1 MSRKSFL
8 EKGCLKT
15 NLEGQGVWAHR
26 LVKVGALCL
35 VKRAG
40 ALERQIMGGLS
51 SRSAISQP
59 CNFLQGLNNGFSS
72 AR

>member
-26 LVKVGALCL
+26 LVKVGALSL

-51 SRSAISQP
+51 SRSAVSQP
-59 CNFLQGLNNGFSS
+59 CNFLQG
-72 AR
+72 